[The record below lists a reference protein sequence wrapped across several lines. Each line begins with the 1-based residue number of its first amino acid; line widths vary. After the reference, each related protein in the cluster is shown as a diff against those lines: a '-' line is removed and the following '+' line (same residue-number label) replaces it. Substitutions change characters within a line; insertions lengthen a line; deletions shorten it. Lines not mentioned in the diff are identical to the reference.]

1 MGDLMDINVIRSNPK
16 GIVYISGAK
25 NATIPLL
32 CASILAKGKVL
43 FRNVPKI
50 SDVYDLCNILKYLNC
65 RVLFKGHTILIDNTN
80 LKYKPLLLDE
90 CKKIRGSYYFIGSF
104 LTLFSKCEILL
115 PGGCKIGE
123 RPIDLHLKGFL
134 DLGYEYKLEDDKLI
148 VYKNKTIIN
157 ANIELKKQSVGAS
170 INLVLACLGLN
181 ECVIKNTLFEP
192 EGLDVL
198 SFLQKIGYNIY
209 LNNNDLYYKKNNIDF
224 KFIKHDIIFDRMEAM
239 TYTVLGL
246 LKGDL
251 IVKKV
256 DTKYIKKPL
265 EILKEAGFNLVY
277 TNNQIIAKKSYG
289 KNISIKTDVYP
300 GFPTDLQ
307 SIFGVLMLNTLGVSK
322 IEENIFDNR
331 MQIYYDLKK
340 CGAICNIDGN
350 VCEISGFN
358 KKSVKKLEVC
368 DLRQGAAL
376 LLFAIYYDEDIII
389 KNFEYVL
396 RGYDDIFNKLKSI
409 GIKIQII

>member
-1 MGDLMDINVIRSNPK
+1 MDINVMRSNPK
-16 GIVYISGAK
+16 GIVCISGAK

-43 FRNVPKI
+43 FRNVPRI
-50 SDVYDLCNILKYLNC
+50 TDVYDLCNILKYLNC
-65 RVLFKGHTILIDNTN
+65 RVLFKGHTMLIDNTN

-104 LTLFSKCEILL
+104 LTLFSKCEIVL
-115 PGGCKIGE
+115 PGGCKIGS
-123 RPIDLHLKGFL
+123 RPIDLHLNGFL
-134 DLGYEYKLEDDKLI
+134 DLGYKYKLEDDKLI
-148 VYKNKTIIN
+148 IYKNKTVLN

-170 INLVLACLGLN
+170 INLVLACLGSN
-181 ECVIKNTLFEP
+181 ECIIRNTLFEP

-198 SFLQKIGYNIY
+198 LFLQKIGYNID
-209 LNNNDLYYKKNNIDF
+209 LNNNVLHYKKSNIDF
-224 KFIKHDIIFDRMEAM
+224 KMIKHNIVFDRMEAV

-251 IVKKV
+251 TIKKV
-256 DTKYIKKPL
+256 DTRYIKKPL
-265 EILKEAGFNLVY
+265 EILKESGFNISY
-277 TNNQIIAKKSYG
+277 TDNQIVAKRSYG
-289 KNISIKTDVYP
+289 KNIHIKTDVYP

-322 IEENIFDNR
+322 VEETIFDNR

-340 CGAICNIDGN
+340 CGTKCNIDGN

-358 KKSVKKLEVC
+358 KISVNELEAC
-368 DLRQGAAL
+368 DLRHGAAL

-396 RGYDDIFNKLKSI
+396 RGYDDILNKMKSI